1 MNSNIQTQW
10 SQIIQWLMDETNL
23 SSPVIRTFIE
33 PLEIVSHQDH
43 FLILQADKDKIG
55 DSINLI
61 RNKYDAILRVAIE
74 TITGESVEIEYEYK
88 AKKEPEFQEKSA
100 ESKDFTSFYSDNSF
114 ENFVQTSTNQFAFTA
129 SLAVAESPSQSYNP
143 LFIYSSPGL
152 GKTHLLHSIARSIRE
167 HYPDLN
173 VLYIPS
179 EVFVN
184 QLVDALRRN
193 KESGGNSAINNFRK
207 KYRNVDVLLI
217 DDIQFIIGK
226 DSSQMEFFFTYEA
239 LLNDGKQI
247 VLSSDKPPRDLENL
261 DERYISRFNSSL
273 SVSID
278 PPDYETSLAFLK
290 NYRDKAN
297 IKLEDDILNYIA
309 SNIRT
314 NIRELIGAYTKVTI
328 GVQLTHEESNLEMAK
343 AALQDMITPNVS
355 KVITLNNII
364 QIVCEHYDI
373 SKEDI
378 VGKKRMK
385 SISMPRQV
393 IMYLAREYTNLSTTA
408 IGNSLGNR
416 DHTTIIHGYEQI
428 KNAIPEDEKLEH
440 DLDIIKK
447 QLLP

>member
-193 KESGGNSAINNFRK
+193 KESGGNHCFSRK
-207 KYRNVDVLLI
+207 KYL
-217 DDIQFIIGK
+217 
-226 DSSQMEFFFTYEA
+226 
-239 LLNDGKQI
+239 
-247 VLSSDKPPRDLENL
+247 
-261 DERYISRFNSSL
+261 
-273 SVSID
+273 
-278 PPDYETSLAFLK
+278 
-290 NYRDKAN
+290 
-297 IKLEDDILNYIA
+297 
-309 SNIRT
+309 
-314 NIRELIGAYTKVTI
+314 
-328 GVQLTHEESNLEMAK
+328 
-343 AALQDMITPNVS
+343 
-355 KVITLNNII
+355 
-364 QIVCEHYDI
+364 
-373 SKEDI
+373 
-378 VGKKRMK
+378 
-385 SISMPRQV
+385 
-393 IMYLAREYTNLSTTA
+393 
-408 IGNSLGNR
+408 
-416 DHTTIIHGYEQI
+416 
-428 KNAIPEDEKLEH
+428 
-440 DLDIIKK
+440 
-447 QLLP
+447 